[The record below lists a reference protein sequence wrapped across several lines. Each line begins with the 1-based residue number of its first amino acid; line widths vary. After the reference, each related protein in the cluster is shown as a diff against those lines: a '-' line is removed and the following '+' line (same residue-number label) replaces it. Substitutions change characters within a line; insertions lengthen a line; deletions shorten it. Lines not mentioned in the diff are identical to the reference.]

1 MTDEARNVTTFNYDK
16 LGRCLS
22 KSTEVTNGDKKEIV
36 TVSYEYDKYDNIIKA
51 TDSKG
56 NVITYTYKENTN
68 EVTQSVD
75 RNGNIT
81 KYEYDN
87 YGYLT

>member
-1 MTDEARNVTTFNYDK
+1 MIDESGNITNFVYDK

-36 TVSYEYDKYDNIIKA
+36 TVSYEYDNYDNIIKS

-56 NVITYTYKENTN
+56 NCTW
-68 EVTQSVD
+68 
-75 RNGNIT
+75 
-81 KYEYDN
+81 
-87 YGYLT
+87 